1 MWCITQIRIGRF
13 SDFSFFHQL
22 SIFCFLPPL
31 NFFHHFVK
39 SVVFATSHSQC
50 FSFPSL
56 FYITELLFIVILCI
70 FFFIIWPPILFTSP
84 LLYIASLLNWFST
97 SSEFGLHSRPSH
109 FVFVRLSFFSAQSHF
124 FSSPLLPYPSSFL
137 PSIFLSSP
145 QLQHGVLFPW
155 QQYANELVDLLASL
169 NYSSLLLSLLSCFAV
184 DKYACHGLLLTQ
196 KHLLT

>member
-1 MWCITQIRIGRF
+1 MWCTTQIRIGRF

-22 SIFCFLPPL
+22 SMFCLIPPL
-31 NFFHHFVK
+31 NFFHLFVK

-50 FSFPSL
+50 FL
-56 FYITELLFIVILCI
+56 FLLC
-70 FFFIIWPPILFTSP
+70 
-84 LLYIASLLNWFST
+84 ST
-97 SSEFGLHSRPSH
+97 S
-109 FVFVRLSFFSAQSHF
+109 LSFFSLSSCVFSFSLYDPQSSLLLPFYTLHLF
-124 FSSPLLPYPSSFL
+124 STDSPPPLSLVSTPVLLTLYLLACLSFLLSRISSPHPFFL
-137 PSIFLSSP
+137 TLSSP